1 MKKSIF
7 LIIILFLFSQN
18 SNASDFSIEFEWGD
32 LELCTTGKPNIVK
45 NPEFILKNVPEG
57 TTWIKFRM
65 TDHNSPYNH
74 GGGWAEYKGVD
85 EIESGIFNYQS
96 PCPPDGKHTYQW
108 TAVAKSKKSDF
119 GSKIGEAKATREYP

>member
-1 MKKSIF
+1 MNKLFLLFISI
-7 LIIILFLFSQN
+7 LFSQ
-18 SNASDFSIEFEWGD
+18 SLYASEFSIEFEWGD
-32 LELCTTGKPNIVK
+32 LKLCTSGKPNTVK

-74 GGGWAEYKGVD
+74 GGGWVEYKDVD
-85 EIESGIFNYQS
+85 KIESGIFNYKS
-96 PCPPDGKHTYQW
+96 PCPPNGKHTYQW

-119 GSKIGEAKATREYP
+119 GSKVGEAKAIRKYP